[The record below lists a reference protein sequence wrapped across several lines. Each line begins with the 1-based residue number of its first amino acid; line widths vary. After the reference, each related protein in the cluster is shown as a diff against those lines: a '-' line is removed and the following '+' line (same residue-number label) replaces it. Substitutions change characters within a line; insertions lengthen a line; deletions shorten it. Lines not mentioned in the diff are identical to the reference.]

1 MFRLSY
7 CLLLAFIFQA
17 VILPAQVKN
26 CFKLLDKND
35 FSTALLCFRDVPKNR
50 EDSLAAGFG
59 ILKASAGMN
68 RRSHWFEAIAGYEK
82 TLKAFDA
89 LDQKEQK
96 KLNSDYKI
104 TRETLEQAYAQLFD
118 KPINFVE
125 KTPNSEATRDS
136 FLNAVTVI
144 PQAYKARFNQLMV
157 QQKTNPNTQRKRI
170 NPAATSKKKPVYVD
184 RQPPEGSK
192 LEFVKGINTE
202 GSEYI
207 PVLSS
212 DGKIMYFVGENRAD
226 NFVGEDVFFSERM
239 ADGSWS
245 EPKIDRFFSGTS
257 YEAVV
262 SMSADG
268 NNLVLFIGGKPF
280 ISNKTKTGWTEPRPI
295 LLRKSYYWIGMTSIT
310 RNGEALIFESKIA
323 PDSDI
328 NICVALRTQ
337 DGGWGI
343 PFDLGS
349 PINTS
354 ANERTPFLHSDFK
367 TLYFSS
373 NGHGGFGSYDVFKS
387 TRLDDT
393 WKNWPTPENLGP
405 EINTAKEEV
414 GFCIPPAGDMAYLAT
429 SSGFGDLDIMRIPL
443 SVTAR
448 PEAQIVITGTL
459 TDGSG
464 QPLSGSITV
473 EDAKTSQVI
482 QTVATR
488 PDGNYSFSIPKTAQI
503 NYFATGDSLITTK
516 KTFVDAATYQGDV
529 AEEKVEITTFKE
541 AASGGKALELRDLLF
556 DFAKSDLRPDARA
569 ELKRIYTNIKNFQW
583 AIEIGGHT
591 DNVGSDESNLQLST
605 SRAKAVRDFLVEQ
618 GYPANKI
625 SFKGYGSSMPIT
637 EKATEAGRARNRRV
651 EIRVVK

>member
-1 MFRLSY
+1 
-7 CLLLAFIFQA
+7 
-17 VILPAQVKN
+17 
-26 CFKLLDKND
+26 
-35 FSTALLCFRDVPKNR
+35 
-50 EDSLAAGFG
+50 
-59 ILKASAGMN
+59 
-68 RRSHWFEAIAGYEK
+68 
-82 TLKAFDA
+82 
-89 LDQKEQK
+89 
-96 KLNSDYKI
+96 
-104 TRETLEQAYAQLFD
+104 
-118 KPINFVE
+118 
-125 KTPNSEATRDS
+125 
-136 FLNAVTVI
+136 
-144 PQAYKARFNQLMV
+144 
-157 QQKTNPNTQRKRI
+157 
-170 NPAATSKKKPVYVD
+170 
-184 RQPPEGSK
+184 
-192 LEFVKGINTE
+192 
-202 GSEYI
+202 
-207 PVLSS
+207 
-212 DGKIMYFVGENRAD
+212 
-226 NFVGEDVFFSERM
+226 
-239 ADGSWS
+239 
-245 EPKIDRFFSGTS
+245 
-257 YEAVV
+257 
-262 SMSADG
+262 
-268 NNLVLFIGGKPF
+268 
-280 ISNKTKTGWTEPRPI
+280 
-295 LLRKSYYWIGMTSIT
+295 
-310 RNGEALIFESKIA
+310 
-323 PDSDI
+323 
-328 NICVALRTQ
+328 
-337 DGGWGI
+337 GWGI

-393 WKNWPTPENLGP
+393 WKNWSTPENLGP

-591 DNVGSDESNLQLST
+591 DNVGSDESNMQLST

-637 EKATEAGRARNRRV
+637 ENATEAGRARNRRV